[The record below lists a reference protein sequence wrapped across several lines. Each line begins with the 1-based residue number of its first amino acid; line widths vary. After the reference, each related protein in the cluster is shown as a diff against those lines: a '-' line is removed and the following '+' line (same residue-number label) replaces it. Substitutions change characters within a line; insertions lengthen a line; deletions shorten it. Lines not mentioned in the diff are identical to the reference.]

1 MHKLKNF
8 IRLIIGFLYSVYYG
22 FPQKELKIIGVTGTD
37 GKTTTSNFIYHLLSK
52 SGFKVGLIST
62 INARIG
68 DKEIDTGFH
77 VTSPDPQVV
86 IKLLNQM
93 VKERVE
99 YAILE
104 VTSHGLSQNRFGNID
119 FDYGIVTNITPE
131 HLDYHKTYDNYLY
144 TKAKLIL
151 KSKLTFINKDDS
163 LSYEKLNQF
172 ASDNNKKVRAY
183 ALSSLDSNLG
193 SQLRQVLSKNFPGI
207 YNQQNAIAAM
217 SVFTKIL
224 GDEITLKEIEVF
236 RDLKPLEGRF
246 NRVKNDLG
254 LNIII
259 DFAHTPNALE
269 NILKEVNNLKKE
281 GEKIISIFGCA
292 GLRDSSKRSVMGTIA
307 GQLADLVIVT
317 AEDPRTE
324 QIKNI
329 NKQIITGI
337 ENVKGTYEIE
347 EDRQKAIAKAIT
359 SAEKGDW
366 VVITGK
372 GHEKSMCFGETEI
385 PWSDFDAVEEVL
397 HLVYYRRLSRSR
409 IQAELPDAENQLT
422 LIGKILPENIP
433 ASGNQ
438 IKNQ

>member
-1 MHKLKNF
+1 
-8 IRLIIGFLYSVYYG
+8 
-22 FPQKELKIIGVTGTD
+22 
-37 GKTTTSNFIYHLLSK
+37 
-52 SGFKVGLIST
+52 
-62 INARIG
+62 
-68 DKEIDTGFH
+68 
-77 VTSPDPQVV
+77 
-86 IKLLNQM
+86 
-93 VKERVE
+93 
-99 YAILE
+99 
-104 VTSHGLSQNRFGNID
+104 
-119 FDYGIVTNITPE
+119 
-131 HLDYHKTYDNYLY
+131 
-144 TKAKLIL
+144 
-151 KSKLTFINKDDS
+151 
-163 LSYEKLNQF
+163 
-172 ASDNNKKVRAY
+172 
-183 ALSSLDSNLG
+183 
-193 SQLRQVLSKNFPGI
+193 
-207 YNQQNAIAAM
+207 M

-397 HLVYYRRLSRSR
+397 HLGGVGGCDINYYDS
-409 IQAELPDAENQLT
+409 I
-422 LIGKILPENIP
+422 
-433 ASGNQ
+433 
-438 IKNQ
+438 

>member
-8 IRLIIGFLYSVYYG
+8 IRLIISFLYSVYYG
-22 FPQKELKIIGVTGTD
+22 FPQKKLKVIGVTGTD
-37 GKTTTSNFIYHLLSK
+37 GKTTTSNFIYHLLTK
-52 SGFKVGLIST
+52 NGLKVGLIST
-62 INARIG
+62 ISARIG
-68 DKEIDTGFH
+68 GKEIDTGFH

-93 VKERVE
+93 VKEGVE

-119 FDYGIVTNITPE
+119 FDYSVVTNITPE

-163 LSYEKLNQF
+163 LSYEKLKQF
-172 ASDNNKKVRAY
+172 ANDNYKDVKEY
-183 ALSSLDSNLG
+183 ALSSLDSNL
-193 SQLRQVLSKNFPGI
+193 SNQLREVLSKNFPGI
-207 YNQQNAIAAM
+207 YNQQNALAALT
-217 SVFTKIL
+217 VFTKIL
-224 GDEITLKEIEVF
+224 GDEITLKEIDEF

-281 GEKIISIFGCA
+281 GENIISVFGCA
-292 GLRDSSKRSVMGTIA
+292 GLRDTSKRSVMGTIA

-372 GHEKSMCFGETEI
+372 GHEKSMCFGETET
-385 PWSDFDAVEEVL
+385 PWSDFDAVEE
-397 HLVYYRRLSRSR
+397 
-409 IQAELPDAENQLT
+409 ALT
-422 LIGKILPENIP
+422 
-433 ASGNQ
+433 SQ
-438 IKNQ
+438 T

>member
-8 IRLIIGFLYSVYYG
+8 IRLIISFLYSVYYR

-207 YNQQNAIAAM
+207 YNQQNAIVAM

-397 HLVYYRRLSRSR
+397 HLGGVGGCDINYYDS
-409 IQAELPDAENQLT
+409 I
-422 LIGKILPENIP
+422 
-433 ASGNQ
+433 
-438 IKNQ
+438 